1 MRICLA
7 SAVLPLAACPGGGAG
22 TAPPDTPGGSAQPGP
37 AIPSRAEQ
45 EGLRLLRQ
53 GDFKG
58 AEPHLSEALKS
69 RPDDPR
75 LQEAL
80 AFLYGRTDRWR
91 QAEELYR
98 RILAASPG
106 SPGARKGLARVLS
119 DTGRDE
125 EGLAVL
131 REAPRDKTP
140 QPPAVAGEAARIL
153 VRLGRPAEAVSEAR
167 AALPGDP
174 KNPEVRYVLGTAL
187 EAQGDLEGALQAFQE
202 ALRLDPGHLGALSHV
217 AGLDGRLGREADAAR
232 AREAH
237 DAALAR
243 SRIEDRVRGHRTAG
257 VDAFNRQDYARALEE
272 FRTIIVQDPKDPQ
285 AHLYEGSA
293 LLALGRRDEA
303 RRSLTESLALEP
315 RNERALLELGRL
327 EALEEH
333 LDQAID
339 AWRRAIAINPEFAPP
354 HYFIAGVLQ
363 ARGDADGA
371 RAERERYDALRR
383 LSPDGALQIADPGT
397 QAPP

>member
-1 MRICLA
+1 
-7 SAVLPLAACPGGGAG
+7 V
-22 TAPPDTPGGSAQPGP
+22 QPGP
-37 AIPSRAEQ
+37 AIPSQAEQ

-58 AEPHLSEALKS
+58 AEPRLSEALKK

-91 QAEELYR
+91 QAEEIYR
-98 RILAASPG
+98 RILVTSPG
-106 SPGARKGLARVLS
+106 SVGARLGLARVLS

-131 REAPRDKTP
+131 RAAPQGQTP
-140 QPPAVAGEAARIL
+140 RPAAMAGEAARIL
-153 VRLGRPAEAVSEAR
+153 VRLGRPAEAASEAR

-174 KNPEVRYVLGTAL
+174 KNPEPRYILGMAL
-187 EAQGDLEGALQAFQE
+187 EAQGDLQGALQAYEE
-202 ALRLDPGHLGALSHV
+202 ALRLDPGHLGALSHI
-217 AGLDGRLGREADAAR
+217 AGLDSRLGREADAAR

-243 SRIEDRVRGHRTAG
+243 RRIEDRVRGHRTAG

-272 FRTIIVQDPKDPQ
+272 FRTIIAEDPKDPQ

-293 LLALGRRDEA
+293 LLALGRHDEA
-303 RRSLTESLALEP
+303 RRALTESLALEP

-339 AWRRAIAINPEFAPP
+339 AWRRAIAINPEFAEP

-363 ARGDADGA
+363 ARGDANGA

-383 LSPDGALQIADPGT
+383 LSPDSALQIADPGAK
-397 QAPP
+397 APQ

>member
-1 MRICLA
+1 M
-7 SAVLPLAACPGGGAG
+7 
-22 TAPPDTPGGSAQPGP
+22 
-37 AIPSRAEQ
+37 
-45 EGLRLLRQ
+45 
-53 GDFKG
+53 
-58 AEPHLSEALKS
+58 
-69 RPDDPR
+69 
-75 LQEAL
+75 
-80 AFLYGRTDRWR
+80 
-91 QAEELYR
+91 
-98 RILAASPG
+98 
-106 SPGARKGLARVLS
+106 
-119 DTGRDE
+119 
-125 EGLAVL
+125 
-131 REAPRDKTP
+131 
-140 QPPAVAGEAARIL
+140 
-153 VRLGRPAEAVSEAR
+153 
-167 AALPGDP
+167 
-174 KNPEVRYVLGTAL
+174 
-187 EAQGDLEGALQAFQE
+187 
-202 ALRLDPGHLGALSHV
+202 
-217 AGLDGRLGREADAAR
+217 
-232 AREAH
+232 
-237 DAALAR
+237 AR

-272 FRTIIVQDPKDPQ
+272 FRTIIAQDPKDPQ

-303 RRSLTESLALEP
+303 RRALTESLALEP

-339 AWRRAIAINPEFAPP
+339 AWRRAIAINPEFAEP